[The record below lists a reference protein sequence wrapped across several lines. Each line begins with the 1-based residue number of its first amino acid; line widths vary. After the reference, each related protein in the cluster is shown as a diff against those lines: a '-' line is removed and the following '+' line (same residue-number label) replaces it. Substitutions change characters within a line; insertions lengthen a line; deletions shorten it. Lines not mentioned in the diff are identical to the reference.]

1 MDTFW
6 GFPKK
11 GDSETPPNQ
20 KIRPSSMGDPQ
31 ARWMVYFMENPRKWM
46 MIAGPPHDFG
56 NLHMEVP
63 KNGGTPKI
71 I

>member
-1 MDTFW
+1 
-6 GFPKK
+6 
-11 GDSETPPNQ
+11 
-20 KIRPSSMGDPQ
+20 MGDPQ